1 MRNEKLIT
9 AREEREWTQEK
20 AAEKIGVS
28 RVTYCTLGRKGRDP
42 PSLDPRDG
50 VRSIQDDIRTIGV
63 QKALRKSEPRR

>member
-28 RVTYCTLGRKGRDP
+28 CKSPNSVGHL
-42 PSLDPRDG
+42 PRCSKIELMTFLVNAAIVKYTCDCE
-50 VRSIQDDIRTIGV
+50 IEWLP
-63 QKALRKSEPRR
+63 A